1 MLRHQLFVYFLRNS
15 VNHSFKKLPGAVE
28 ATFGRCQKR
37 FQKNTFLCLSAA
49 PRRRVQRHSAERRS
63 AERHSPQLRHSPE
76 AFCRMPAFG
85 AVPPSAVLRDAARLN
100 VAASCLLA
108 MKNSHHFETFPRS
121 EQNNS
126 FRVKSNK
133 KEVFLFFDSASIPF
147 RELACTGT
155 GGGCL
160 LSGRRDTRQNGIRKL
175 DGECSVFWMPCLY
188 CYAECPHAECPYTE
202 SIA

>member
-133 KEVFLFFDSASIPF
+133 KRGFSFFRRCFDSIP
-147 RELACTGT
+147 GT
-155 GGGCL
+155 GMHRH
-160 LSGRRDTRQNGIRKL
+160 RRRLPLIRAPRHSAERHSATRRR
-175 DGECSVFWMPCLY
+175 V
-188 CYAECPHAECPYTE
+188 
-202 SIA
+202 